1 MEINN
6 SEDQHSYIFQK
17 RPMVYATF
25 WQRFLAMFIDGIV
38 LSVINITITKV
49 DESSGFFLGFWTS
62 GINMVIGWLY
72 YALQESGTRQA
83 TLGKRAM
90 GIVVANTNGN
100 RISFGK
106 ATGRY
111 FSKIL
116 SFIILLIGY
125 LMMLWDDRKQTLHDK
140 IADTVV
146 IAG

>member
-1 MEINN
+1 MDIHNP
-6 SEDQHSYIFQK
+6 EDQHSYIFQN

-25 WQRFLAMFIDGIV
+25 WQRFLAALIDGVV
-38 LSVINITITKV
+38 LSVVNIVLRKINV
-49 DESSGFFLGFWTS
+49 GGGFFLGI
-62 GINMVIGWLY
+62 GIPGAYLVFSWLY
-72 YALQESGTRQA
+72 YALQESGARQA

-90 GIVVANTNGN
+90 GIIVANTNGN

-106 ATGRY
+106 ATVRY